1 MAKTN
6 SSPIWIRRL
15 SKGDLHDLI
24 AKVKSRDL
32 PSIAR
37 AIDFVTADSLGMWHN
52 RARAKLCRYFKNEPP
67 NNEQQRR
74 LVEMIE
80 QRLVTGS
87 FYEQFKD
94 QLGMAAIFDP
104 AQIKQA
110 AEIAIED
117 EKQYIRRYAKWVL
130 NRIKSQDKP

>member
-74 LVEMIE
+74 LVETIE

-94 QLGMAAIFDP
+94 QLGLAAIFDP
-104 AQIKQA
+104 DQIKLA
-110 AEIAIED
+110 A
-117 EKQYIRRYAKWVL
+117 
-130 NRIKSQDKP
+130 